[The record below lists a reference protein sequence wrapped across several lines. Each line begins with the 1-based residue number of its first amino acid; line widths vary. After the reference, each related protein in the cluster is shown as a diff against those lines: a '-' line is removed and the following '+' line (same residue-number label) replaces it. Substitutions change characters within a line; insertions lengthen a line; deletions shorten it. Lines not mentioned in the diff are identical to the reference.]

1 MIAFPIK
8 VAVKNVLKGMRK
20 CPQVIP
26 AKSKRGLGI
35 DAQDRMVQKPY
46 FYILS

>member
-1 MIAFPIK
+1 MN
-8 VAVKNVLKGMRK
+8 VAKKNVENGMRK

-35 DAQDRMVQKPY
+35 CDFRQIAYEIGLKL
-46 FYILS
+46 I